1 MPEPAREPPAD
12 LDGQAL
18 ELKLMRRQLDHL
30 DEMLHE
36 VLQFIADNRPAL
48 ERATNLLDTGRPM
61 RAWLTTQRKAARNG
75 S

>member
-1 MPEPAREPPAD
+1 MPEPTREPPAE

-30 DEMLHE
+30 DDMLHE

-48 ERATNLLDTGRPM
+48 EQATNLLDTGRPM
-61 RAWLTTQRKAARNG
+61 RAWLTQRKAARNG